1 MNRRMRN
8 RTYGGVGGRPGSSGS
23 PGRAR
28 RRSTGGALS
37 MLAPEFGNLRL
48 YLWPT
53 PGPKFRTVDSR
64 RGHCSQRV
72 DAIVNRNRNQPL
84 IERDPGN
91 ALDGRKNCSLL
102 TARIDHRAHELARND
117 DGQFSLSDAGR
128 VAFRRKS
135 LEVPQ
140 ATLGEFADRLD
151 VVVCGPECKRLASNE
166 KRPMAALLEDLVD
179 LFVRECNLVLPFS
192 HTDLP
197 RATSPWRRAPDPDE

>member
-1 MNRRMRN
+1 M
-8 RTYGGVGGRPGSSGS
+8 
-23 PGRAR
+23 
-28 RRSTGGALS
+28 LS
-37 MLAPEFGNLRL
+37 PEFGNLRL

-72 DAIVNRNRNQPL
+72 DAIVNRYRNQPL

-91 ALDGRKNCSLL
+91 ALDGCKNCSLL

-140 ATLGEFADRLD
+140 ATLENVKRVQYPNHRAGRQRDLDRT
-151 VVVCGPECKRLASNE
+151 RLNSSRVE
-166 KRPMAALLEDLVD
+166 TDDSTQVIDLL
-179 LFVRECNLVLPFS
+179 
-192 HTDLP
+192 HT
-197 RATSPWRRAPDPDE
+197 ATWNHLGHFRCL